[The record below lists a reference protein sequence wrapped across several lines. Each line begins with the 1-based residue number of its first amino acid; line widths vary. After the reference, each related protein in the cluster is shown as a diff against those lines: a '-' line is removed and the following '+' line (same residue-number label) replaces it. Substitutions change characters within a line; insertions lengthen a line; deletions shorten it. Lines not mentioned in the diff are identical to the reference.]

1 MSVPPGDLGQED
13 TRSLMS
19 RRSGGKWGSVRCLR
33 SGTSAC
39 SAVMASLIGGSGFS
53 HGSRMVT
60 V

>member
-1 MSVPPGDLGQED
+1 MGLGVVFAEWH
-13 TRSLMS
+13 L
-19 RRSGGKWGSVRCLR
+19 G
-33 SGTSAC
+33 C